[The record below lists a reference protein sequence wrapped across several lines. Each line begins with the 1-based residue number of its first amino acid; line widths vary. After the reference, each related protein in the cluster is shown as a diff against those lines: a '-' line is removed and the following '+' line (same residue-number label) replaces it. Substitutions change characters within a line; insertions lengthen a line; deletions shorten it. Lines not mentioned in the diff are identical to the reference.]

1 MDPIK
6 EVKAT
11 IKQFFHAMDTQNLEL
26 MEQLIPQKET
36 MVHVGTDEDEIWK
49 GWKVLH
55 EATKKQFDG
64 LEHYKADIRDLTVDF
79 SKSGDVA
86 WYFHLLDA
94 EIKSRDNITRW
105 KGARFTGVLEKQNDH
120 WVMVQTHV
128 SIPGSA

>member
-6 EVKAT
+6 EVKTT
-11 IKQFFHAMDTQNLEL
+11 IEQFFHAMDTQNMEL
-26 MEQLIPQKET
+26 MEQLIPKKET

-94 EIKSRDNITRW
+94 EIKSRGNTTRW
-105 KGARFTGVLEKQNDH
+105 KGARFTGVLEKQNDR

-128 SIPGSA
+128 SIPESA